1 MERDRIIKQAAAL
14 NRVIR
19 LEIDKKHYNDALEL
33 AFACA
38 TLLYNT
44 NAYYVDDTLEENIRA
59 VADALF
65 PAQIERVERGELKQ
79 DTILFYDGVGLDV
92 RGLARIYLE
101 ALVQD
106 FKVCYVTYADR
117 EGEIPGILQTV
128 REHGGTVFFIDRTRL
143 VEMIRQLNAI
153 LHACRAGIFF
163 FYAYSYD
170 VVGPTFMNAYE
181 GILTRYQ
188 INLTDHGFWL
198 GARAIDKCIEFRDYG
213 ASISSEYRGIPR
225 EKIVKLPFYPK
236 IVPQEFQG
244 FPFPV
249 KEGQQVVFS
258 GGSLYKTFGEGNK
271 YYQLVDYILD
281 KHSDVIF
288 WYAGLGDDSELKK
301 CMERHPGRVFHTQER
316 PDLFQLLRHVSFY
329 LSTYPICGGLMYQ
342 YAAAAGVLP
351 LTLRANEDNDG
362 FLLNQDALGV
372 IFDTMEEL
380 EQEIDRVLT
389 DESYR
394 QERGARMQSAVIAPE
409 QFSAEL
415 RQILETDTSPQE
427 ICYRH
432 IDTEAFRANY
442 LVNFTEEDILWYCVR
457 KETIGAMLRY
467 LPGMAIKGI
476 ILKLRLKLS
485 GKL

>member
-1 MERDRIIKQAAAL
+1 MERDRIIKLTAAL
-14 NRVIR
+14 HKAIR
-19 LEIDKKHYNDALEL
+19 LEIEKKRYNDALEL
-33 AFACA
+33 VFACA
-38 TLLYNT
+38 MLPYNT
-44 NAYYVDDTLEENIRA
+44 NMYYVDDALEESIQA
-59 VADALF
+59 VAEALF
-65 PAQIERVERGELKQ
+65 SAQIPRVERGELKQ
-79 DTILFYDGVGLDV
+79 DTILFYDGFGLDR

-106 FKVCYVTYADR
+106 YKVCYVTFADR
-117 EGEIPGILQTV
+117 EQEVPEILQTV
-128 REHGGTVFFIDRTRL
+128 QASGGTVSFLRKARP

-153 LHACRAGIFF
+153 LHACRAGKIF
-163 FYAYSYD
+163 FYAYPYD
-170 VVGPTFMNAYE
+170 IIAPVLMQAYE

-236 IVPQEFQG
+236 VVEQEFQG

-249 KEGQQVVFS
+249 KEGQKVVFS

-288 WYAGLGDDSELKK
+288 WYAGWGNDSELKK
-301 CMERHPGRVFHTQER
+301 CMARHPGRVFHTQER
-316 PDLFQLLRHVSFY
+316 SDLFQILQHVSFY

-342 YAAAAGVLP
+342 YAAAAGTLP
-351 LTLRANEDNDG
+351 LTLRRDDCNDG
-362 FLLNQDALGV
+362 FLLDQDALGV

-389 DESYR
+389 DEPYR
-394 QERGARMQSAVIAPE
+394 QARSARMRSAVIAPE

-415 RQILETDTSPQE
+415 RQIMASGTSAQE

-442 LVNFTEEDILWYCVR
+442 LVHFTQQELLWYCVR
-457 KETIGAMLRY
+457 KETIRGMLRY
-467 LPGMAIKGI
+467 FPGLAFKGI
-476 ILKLRLKLS
+476 LFKLRLKCS